1 MGQMFDNWVV
11 MNWRWFVC
19 SFLKW
24 RGLNSEGPIRLGPLS
39 SRLSYLQ
46 EPGTRP
52 LFHNDAEFS
61 RLSHATDVAFFET
74 GPGSFISGGMFES
87 NDNVGEMI
95 PRGNLLVNICYGFPK
110 NRVRGETYWCYA
122 SHACLFCITPA
133 RLQPRIGCAKGRTR
147 RGTQWRMAKNTNV
160 HSPFPKPII

>member
-1 MGQMFDNWVV
+1 MGQMFNNWVV
-11 MNWRWFVC
+11 MNWRWSVC

-39 SRLSYLQ
+39 SRLSYLR
-46 EPGTRP
+46 ELETCP

-61 RLSHATDVAFFET
+61 RLYHAHATNVAFFET

-95 PRGNLLVNICYGFPK
+95 PRRNLLVNICYGFPK
-110 NRVRGETYWCYA
+110 NRVTRQRRNLLA
-122 SHACLFCITPA
+122 LCLVCMLLLHNPGSVA
-133 RLQPRIGCAKGRTR
+133 AENWVC
-147 RGTQWRMAKNTNV
+147 
-160 HSPFPKPII
+160 